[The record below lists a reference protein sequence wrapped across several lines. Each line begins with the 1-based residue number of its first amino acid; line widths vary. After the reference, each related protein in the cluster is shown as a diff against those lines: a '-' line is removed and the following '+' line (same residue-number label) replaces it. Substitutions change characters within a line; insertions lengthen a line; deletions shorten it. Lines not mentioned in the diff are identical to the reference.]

1 NFFSIA
7 ASPTLHISEISEM
20 KMRKNLLLALGIA
33 EILVGFWFDL
43 YYPRALSDA
52 DEFEARL
59 LSQYVEQINE
69 NPNITDETARQFY
82 LDQFERDASVLSD
95 TVRGVV
101 YTKDKMFLALSIA
114 GLITIAVAVTIKPKK
129 GEIQSR

>member
-1 NFFSIA
+1 
-7 ASPTLHISEISEM
+7 M

-33 EILVGFWFDL
+33 EILTGFWFGF
-43 YYPRALSDA
+43 YYPRAISNA
-52 DEFEARL
+52 DEFERRL
-59 LSQYVEQINE
+59 LSQYTEQIKQ
-69 NPNITDETARQFY
+69 NPNIPDEAAIQFY

-95 TVRGVV
+95 TVRGLV

-114 GLITIAVAVTIKPKK
+114 SIITIAVAVTIKPKK